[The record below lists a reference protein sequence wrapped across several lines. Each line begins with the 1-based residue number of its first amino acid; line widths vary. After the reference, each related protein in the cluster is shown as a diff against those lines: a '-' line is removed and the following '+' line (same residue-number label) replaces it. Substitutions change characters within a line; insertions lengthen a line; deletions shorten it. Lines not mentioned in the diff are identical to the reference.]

1 MYVISE
7 YSKSL
12 FLCCCF
18 LLLLSYTDARPTHSS
33 RHTRTSPIAFKMA
46 NRDQTDYIRILEE
59 CSNDTSRRREMDLAR
74 IKKMLESA
82 INTSTLALQEAN
94 VSGNEFVS
102 NLHFLHDCFLFFVF
116 RKIKKICLC

>member
-1 MYVISE
+1 
-7 YSKSL
+7 
-12 FLCCCF
+12 
-18 LLLLSYTDARPTHSS
+18 
-33 RHTRTSPIAFKMA
+33 MA

-102 NLHFLHDCFLFFVF
+102 NLHFCLIVSYFLSFE
-116 RKIKKICLC
+116 K